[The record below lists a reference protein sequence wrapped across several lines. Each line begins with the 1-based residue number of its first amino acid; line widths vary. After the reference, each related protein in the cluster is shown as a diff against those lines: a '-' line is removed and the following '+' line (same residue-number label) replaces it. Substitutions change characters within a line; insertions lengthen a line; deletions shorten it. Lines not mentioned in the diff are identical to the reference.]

1 MKNTNRVNK
10 QYNPLEHTLKRIFN
24 IQNLLLKRSCLYIDN
39 KPPVVAVVPP
49 STSVP
54 IPPIQQQTNTKSI
67 TKPPPPPPP
76 PPPVPQI
83 KKPIIISSTAPPPPP
98 PPNKQ
103 RLVRPKKPQQQTTQ
117 SGPLLDFADLLRKQK
132 AMRAKQV
139 NNLMRTDPVVK
150 ALLKDKNKSEI
161 NDIRK
166 RLVDEREGID
176 NEEVRDVIRY
186 KQTLARLRQNARLK
200 NKPEPYLMNN
210 LRKYLTT
217 SNNKNGVVNDK
228 AIDNALHTLNVEK
241 RIHRLVGSN
250 ITQGELVSL
259 AKKMRNR
266 KVNDITINDISNA
279 L

>member
-76 PPPVPQI
+76 PPVPQT
-83 KKPIIISSTAPPPPP
+83 KKPIIISSTAPPP

>member
-1 MKNTNRVNK
+1 MNNTNRVNK

-76 PPPVPQI
+76 PVPQT

-217 SNNKNGVVNDK
+217 NNNKNGVVNDK

>member
-54 IPPIQQQTNTKSI
+54 IPPVQQQTNTKSI

-76 PPPVPQI
+76 PPVPQT

-103 RLVRPKKPQQQTTQ
+103 RLVRPKKSQQQTTQ
-117 SGPLLDFADLLRKQK
+117 SGPLLNFADLLRKQK

>member
-54 IPPIQQQTNTKSI
+54 IPPVQQQTNTKSI
-67 TKPPPPPPP
+67 TKPPPP

-117 SGPLLDFADLLRKQK
+117 SGPLLNFADLLRKQK

>member
-1 MKNTNRVNK
+1 MNNTNRVNK

-76 PPPVPQI
+76 PPVPQT

>member
-54 IPPIQQQTNTKSI
+54 IPPVQQQTNTKSI
-67 TKPPPPPPP
+67 TKPPPPP

-98 PPNKQ
+98 NKQ
-103 RLVRPKKPQQQTTQ
+103 RLVRPKKSQQQTTQ
-117 SGPLLDFADLLRKQK
+117 SGPLLNFADLLRKQK

>member
-54 IPPIQQQTNTKSI
+54 IPPVQQQTNTKSI

-76 PPPVPQI
+76 PVPQT
-83 KKPIIISSTAPPPPP
+83 KKPIIISSTAPPP

-103 RLVRPKKPQQQTTQ
+103 RLVRPKKPQQQTPQ

>member
-54 IPPIQQQTNTKSI
+54 IPPVQQQTNTKSI

-76 PPPVPQI
+76 PVPQT

-117 SGPLLDFADLLRKQK
+117 SGPLIDFADLLRKQK

-217 SNNKNGVVNDK
+217 NNNKNGVVNDK